1 MFTPDYD
8 DYYALDDYAA
18 RFLSDVDDTLKVY
31 FNQVSTMNL
40 ITLWEMKNGND
51 LFRPDVME
59 EICNEIRNGHEF
71 EPSEIRDR
79 CNILSYF
86 LEDGKIMADLD
97 VYNDFVAFLGRY
109 RINTY

>member
-8 DYYALDDYAA
+8 DYYTLDDYAA
-18 RFLSDVDDTLKVY
+18 RFVSDIKDTINVY

-40 ITLWEMKNGND
+40 ITLWEMRNGND
-51 LFRPDVME
+51 LFSPGEME
-59 EICNEIRNGHEF
+59 LLCDEIRSGKEF
-71 EPSEIRDR
+71 TPDEIRTR

-86 LEDGKIMADLD
+86 IEDGKVVADLD
-97 VYNDFVAFLGRY
+97 VYNEFVAFLGRY